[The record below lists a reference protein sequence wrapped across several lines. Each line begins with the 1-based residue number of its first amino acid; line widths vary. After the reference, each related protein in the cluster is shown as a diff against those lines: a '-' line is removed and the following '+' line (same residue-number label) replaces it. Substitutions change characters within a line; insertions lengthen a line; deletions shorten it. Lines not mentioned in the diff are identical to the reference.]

1 MGFTG
6 YKPVNHTAQKL
17 ETLTVVK
24 LMTEI
29 LITQQIRE
37 FMLSQKQRLVGLL

>member
-1 MGFTG
+1 M
-6 YKPVNHTAQKL
+6 VQHTAQKL

-29 LITQQIRE
+29 IITQQIHK
-37 FMLSQKQRLVGLL
+37 FMLIQKQRLVGLL